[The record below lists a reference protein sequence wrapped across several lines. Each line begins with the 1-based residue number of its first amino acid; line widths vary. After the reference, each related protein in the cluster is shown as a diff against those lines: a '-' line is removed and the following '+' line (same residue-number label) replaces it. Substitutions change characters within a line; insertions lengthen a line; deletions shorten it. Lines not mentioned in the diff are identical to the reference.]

1 MYSWVAF
8 FQENSNAS
16 LKKGELAIAVP
27 HPFIC
32 LCLSVLYSLTYTWY
46 DTEKCHEYKTLQLND
61 NRRGRQIN
69 DLWTD
74 AGNAVSSPEP
84 A

>member
-1 MYSWVAF
+1 MF
-8 FQENSNAS
+8 
-16 LKKGELAIAVP
+16 
-27 HPFIC
+27 